1 MTAGFFI
8 TGTDTGCGKTEVTLG
23 LMYKLQ
29 QAGFNVQGLK
39 PVAAGA
45 EQTPQGLCNEDA
57 LRIQQ
62 QCSLEIPYQQVNPFV
77 YAPPIAPHLA
87 AEEAG
92 RDIDIAV
99 IMSAFWQLVGK
110 SDQVIVE
117 GAGGWRVPIGG
128 DMTLADLAVMLNLP
142 VILVVG
148 MKLGCINH
156 AILTAESIRQAGLTL
171 HGWVA
176 NQIDPDMQAR
186 EGNLKTLRQW
196 LPAPCLGEI
205 PYLEQP
211 TPERIGGYLVD
222 LNKGCK

>member
-1 MTAGFFI
+1 MQAGFFI
-8 TGTDTGCGKTEVTLG
+8 TGTDTGCGKTEITLG
-23 LMYKLQ
+23 LMYRLQ
-29 QAGFNVQGLK
+29 QSGLTVQGMK
-39 PVAAGA
+39 PIAAGA

-92 RDIDIAV
+92 RAIDITV
-99 IMSAFWQLVGK
+99 IMRAFWQLIGE
-110 SDQVIVE
+110 SDRVIVE
-117 GAGGWRVPIGG
+117 GAGGWRVPIGD

-176 NQIDPDMQAR
+176 NQIDPDMQAQ
-186 EGNLKTLRQW
+186 EGNLKTLNNW
-196 LPAPCLGEI
+196 LYAPCLGEI

-211 TPERIGGYLVD
+211 TAERVSNYLMAPSIG
-222 LNKGCK
+222 

>member
-1 MTAGFFI
+1 MSQGFFV
-8 TGTDTGCGKTEVTLG
+8 TGTDTGCGKTEITLG
-23 LMYKLQ
+23 LMQRLQ
-29 QAGFNVQGLK
+29 QSGLTVQGFK

-45 EQTPQGLCNEDA
+45 DETPQGLCNEDA
-57 LRIQQ
+57 LRIQR
-62 QCSLEIPYQQVNPFV
+62 QCSLEISYQQVNPFV

-87 AEEAG
+87 AGAAG
-92 RDIDIAV
+92 RAIDISV
-99 IMSAFWQLVGK
+99 IMSAFWQLVGE
-110 SDQVIVE
+110 SDRVIVE

-128 DMTLADLAVMLNLP
+128 DMTLADLAVILNLP

-186 EGNLKTLRQW
+186 EGNLKTLREW
-196 LPAPCLGEI
+196 LRAPCLGEI
-205 PYLEQP
+205 PHLAQP
-211 TPERIGGYLVD
+211 TAERISNYLTAEIVR
-222 LNKGCK
+222 

>member
-1 MTAGFFI
+1 MKPGFFV
-8 TGTDTGCGKTEVTLG
+8 TGTDTGCGKTEITLSLMHQLQQSG
-23 LMYKLQ
+23 LM
-29 QAGFNVQGLK
+29 VQGMK
-39 PVAAGA
+39 PIAAGA
-45 EQTPQGLCNEDA
+45 EQTPQGLCNGDA
-57 LRIQQ
+57 IRIQQ

-87 AEEAG
+87 ADEAG
-92 RDIDIAV
+92 RAIDITV
-99 IMSAFWQLVGK
+99 IMSAFLQLIGA
-110 SDQVIVE
+110 SDRVIVE

-176 NQIDPDMQAR
+176 NQIDPEMQAR
-186 EGNLKTLRQW
+186 EGNLKTLNKW
-196 LPAPCLGEI
+196 LYAPCLGEI

-211 TPERIGGYLVD
+211 TPERVSNYLMAPSIG
-222 LNKGCK
+222 K